1 MQIYYPS
8 HQAIEQT
15 TRQLDNAQCRHCQ
28 QTQQLVSHGMV
39 YKKQVGGEPAMI
51 GKRVFCSNRNQ
62 HTGCGRT
69 MRLYLDAMVRYLHYT
84 GEQVVAFVLALMAGM
99 TMQLAY
105 CQATGTSDPRHAY
118 RWLHRLCA
126 QLSSYRSLWHRPA
139 PARSQAS
146 VDYPIRASRPDR
158 RSLLTSTFEQLLQ
171 HFGAAT
177 CANYQR
183 QLQRSFL

>member
-8 HQAIEQT
+8 FQAIEQST
-15 TRQLDNAQCRHCQ
+15 KQLENEQCHHCR
-28 QTQQLVSHGMV
+28 QTQQLISHGMV
-39 YKKQVGGEPAMI
+39 YKKQSGGEPAPI

-69 MRLYLDAMVRYLHYT
+69 MRFYLDTAVRYLHYT
-84 GEQVVAFVLALMAGM
+84 GWHVVAFVLALIAGM
-99 TMQLAY
+99 SVQQAY
-105 CQATGTSDPRHAY
+105 CRATGTADPRHAY

-126 QLSSYRSLWHRPA
+126 ELSGWRSLCHQRLPA
-139 PARSQAS
+139 LTDTPVATPTTAKRQ
-146 VDYPIRASRPDR
+146 VR
-158 RSLLTSTFEQLLQ
+158 RSLLGSTFQQLLQ
-171 HFGAAT
+171 HFGQPL